1 MAAEKYTNLT
11 ILRRLFLQAGAYRL
25 HIAGI
30 FLLGLLAAPLSL
42 LLPVPLKI
50 VVDSVLGSDPL
61 PAMVGFFIPESTAGS
76 KAALLLLAVA
86 MQVLVVMLIHVESL
100 GNYVLQTY
108 TGERLTLI
116 FRESLFRQVQRLS
129 FSFHDSRGTAD
140 SIYRI
145 QYDAPSIQYI
155 LIYGMIP
162 LASGGLTFLSMIYVT
177 ARINLQLALVALAVS
192 PFLFLLTRMYVVRMR
207 HRYINMKEMQSRT
220 LNIVQEV
227 MTAFRVV
234 TAFGREESERERFRR
249 HSGKTIRAR
258 VGLSFIEGSYGLIIN
273 TGIALGTAAVLFIGI
288 RNVQAGVLTL
298 GELLMVLAYVTQ
310 LYGPLRLISDKI
322 SSLQDSFASAQRSFE
337 LLDEIPDVVE
347 LPNARPLA
355 RAKGDVEFRGVHFA
369 YDKDNAVLRDMTF
382 HIPTGMRVG
391 IAGKTGAGKTTLVSL
406 LTRFYDCDS
415 GSILLDGV
423 DIRRYRL
430 ADLRNQFAIVLQDP
444 LLFST
449 SIAENI
455 SYARPGAGKEEIM
468 EAAKAANAHEFIAHL
483 PEGYET
489 LVGERG
495 MRLSG
500 GERQRIALAR
510 AFLKDAPILILDE
523 PTSSVDTG
531 TEAGIM
537 ESMERLMEGR
547 STFLITHR
555 MDTLKNCDI
564 LLVIEQGRQ
573 VALTSDVTK
582 TIKEGIPS
590 ARQVRGAR
598 PGREDR
604 GSASMQE
611 AIPRVGDRRPDGG
624 AG

>member
-1 MAAEKYTNLT
+1 MAAEKYSNLT
-11 ILRRLFLQAGAYRL
+11 ILRRLFLQAGGYRH

-61 PAMVGFFIPESTAGS
+61 PAMAGFFIPASAGGS
-76 KAALLLLAVA
+76 KGGLLLLAVA

-100 GNYVLQTY
+100 ASYLLQTY
-108 TGERLTLI
+108 TGERLTLT

-162 LASGGLTFLSMIYVT
+162 LVSGGLTLLSMIYVT

-192 PFLFLLTRMYVVRMR
+192 PFLFLLTRMYSVRMR
-207 HRYINMKEMQSRT
+207 HRYINMKELQSHT

-227 MTAFRVV
+227 MTALRVV

-258 VGLSFIEGSYGLIIN
+258 VWLSFIEGSYGLIVN
-273 TGIALGTAAVLFIGI
+273 MAIALGTAAVLFIGI

-298 GELLMVLAYVTQ
+298 GELLMVLAYVAQ
-310 LYGPLRLISDKI
+310 LYVPLRMINDKI

-337 LLDEIPDVVE
+337 LLDEIPDVE
-347 LPNARPLA
+347 EMPNARPLVRA
-355 RAKGDVEFRGVHFA
+355 RGDVEFRGVHFA
-369 YDKDNAVLRDMTF
+369 YDKDNTLLNGMTF
-382 HIPTGMRVG
+382 HVPPGMRVG

-406 LTRFYDCDS
+406 LTRFYDCHS
-415 GSILLDGV
+415 GAILLDGV
-423 DIRRYRL
+423 DIRSYKL
-430 ADLRNQFAIVLQDP
+430 TDLRNQFAIVLQDP

-455 SYARPGAGKEEIM
+455 SYARPGAGMKEIV
-468 EAAKAANAHEFIAHL
+468 EAAKAANAHEFITHL

-523 PTSSVDTG
+523 PTSSVDAG

-547 STFLITHR
+547 STFLISHR
-555 MDTLKNCDI
+555 MDILKNCNI
-564 LLVIEQGRQ
+564 LLVIEEGRLI
-573 VALTSDVTK
+573 ALTSDVAK
-582 TIKEGIPS
+582 TIQEGILF
-590 ARQVRGAR
+590 ARLVR
-598 PGREDR
+598 E
-604 GSASMQE
+604 GSA
-611 AIPRVGDRRPDGG
+611 G
-624 AG
+624 AGG

>member
-1 MAAEKYTNLT
+1 MCSRKKTTGTEMGAERYSDIK
-11 ILRRLFLQAGAYRL
+11 IIRRLFSQARPYWA
-25 HIAGI
+25 HVAGI
-30 FLLGLLAAPLSL
+30 FLIGLLATPLAL

-50 VVDSVLGSDPL
+50 AVDSVVGSDPL
-61 PAMVGFFIPESTAGS
+61 PAILAFLIPGS
-76 KAALLLLAVA
+76 IAKSKFALLIMAVG
-86 MQVLVVMLIHVESL
+86 MQVLVVLLIHVQSL
-100 GNYVLQTY
+100 GSYVFQTY
-108 TGERLTLI
+108 TGERMTLN
-116 FRESLFRQVQRLS
+116 FRESLFRHVQRLS
-129 FSFHDSRGTAD
+129 FSFHDARGTAD

-155 LIYGMIP
+155 IIYGMIP
-162 LASGGLTFLSMIYVT
+162 IFSAGLTFLSMIYVT
-177 ARINLQLALVALAVS
+177 ARINFQLSLVALTVS
-192 PFLFLLTRMYVVRMR
+192 PFLFFLSRAYIVRMR
-207 HRYINMKEMQSRT
+207 GKYRNIKEMQSHM

-234 TAFGREESERERFRR
+234 KAFGREESEQERFKR

-258 VGLSFIEGSYGLIIN
+258 VWLSFIEGSYGLVIN
-273 TGIALGTAAVLFIGI
+273 MSIALGTAAVLFIGI
-288 RNVQAGVLTL
+288 RNVQAGALTL
-298 GELLMVLAYVTQ
+298 GELLMVLAYLAQ
-310 LYGPLRLISDKI
+310 LYGPLRLVSDKI
-322 SSLQDSFASAQRSFE
+322 SSLQDSLASAQRSFE

-347 LPNARPLA
+347 LPHAQPLRRAR
-355 RAKGDVEFRGVHFA
+355 GDVEFRDVSFA
-369 YDKDNAVLRDMTF
+369 YDKENPILCDLSFR
-382 HIPTGMRVG
+382 IPPGTRVG

-444 LLFST
+444 VLFST

-455 SYARPGAGKEEIM
+455 SYARSGAGKEEVM

-523 PTSSVDTG
+523 PTSSVDTE
-531 TEAGIM
+531 TEASILEAM
-537 ESMERLMEGR
+537 DRLMEDR
-547 STFLITHR
+547 TTFTIAHR
-555 MDTLKNCDI
+555 LNTLRNCE
-564 LLVIEQGRQ
+564 LTLVIEDGK
-573 VALTSDVTK
+573 SFTK
-582 TIKEGIPS
+582 ISELPNVISK
-590 ARQVRGAR
+590 
-598 PGREDR
+598 
-604 GSASMQE
+604 
-611 AIPRVGDRRPDGG
+611 
-624 AG
+624 

>member
-1 MAAEKYTNLT
+1 MA
-11 ILRRLFLQAGAYRL
+11 
-25 HIAGI
+25 
-30 FLLGLLAAPLSL
+30 
-42 LLPVPLKI
+42 
-50 VVDSVLGSDPL
+50 
-61 PAMVGFFIPESTAGS
+61 VG
-76 KAALLLLAVA
+76 
-86 MQVLVVMLIHVESL
+86 MQVLVVLLIHVQSL
-100 GNYVLQTY
+100 GSYVFQTY
-108 TGERLTLI
+108 TGERMTLN
-116 FRESLFRQVQRLS
+116 FRESLFRHVQRLS
-129 FSFHDSRGTAD
+129 FSFHDARGTAD

-155 LIYGMIP
+155 IIYGMIP
-162 LASGGLTFLSMIYVT
+162 IFSACLTLIFMIYVM
-177 ARINLQLALVALAVS
+177 ARINLQMSLVALAVS
-192 PFLFLLTRMYVVRMR
+192 PFLFFLTRTYIVRMR
-207 HRYINMKEMQSRT
+207 GRYINIKEMQSHM

-234 TAFGREESERERFRR
+234 KAFGREESERERFRR
-249 HSGKTIRAR
+249 HSGETIRKE
-258 VGLSFIEGSYGLIIN
+258 VWMSFIEGSYGLVIN
-273 TGIALGTAAVLFIGI
+273 TSIALGTAAVLFIGI
-288 RNVQAGVLTL
+288 RNVQAGALTL
-298 GELLMVLAYVTQ
+298 GELLMVLAYLAQ
-310 LYGPLRLISDKI
+310 MYGPLTLVSDKI

-347 LPNARPLA
+347 LPHAQPLRRAR
-355 RAKGDVEFRGVHFA
+355 GDVEFRDVSFA
-369 YDKDNAVLRDMTF
+369 YDKENPILHDLSFR
-382 HIPTGMRVG
+382 IPPGTRVG

-444 LLFST
+444 VLFST

-455 SYARPGAGKEEIM
+455 SYARPEAGKEEVV

-523 PTSSVDTG
+523 PTSSVDIG

-537 ESMERLMEGR
+537 VSMERLMEGR

-555 MDTLKNCDI
+555 KDTLKNCDI
-564 LLVIEQGRQ
+564 LLVIEEGRQ
-573 VALTSDVTK
+573 VTLTSDVLKAIT
-582 TIKEGIPS
+582 EGILFGRQVKGGS
-590 ARQVRGAR
+590 ARA
-598 PGREDR
+598 
-604 GSASMQE
+604 
-611 AIPRVGDRRPDGG
+611 GG
-624 AG
+624 

>member
-1 MAAEKYTNLT
+1 MKTEKYTDIK
-11 ILRRLFLQAGAYRL
+11 ILRRLFSQARPYWA
-25 HIAGI
+25 HVAGI
-30 FLLGLLAAPLSL
+30 FLIGLLATPLAL
-42 LLPVPLKI
+42 LLPVALKI
-50 VVDSVLGSDPL
+50 AVDSVVGSDPL
-61 PAMVGFFIPESTAGS
+61 PAIIAFFIPGFIAKS
-76 KAALLLLAVA
+76 KFALLVMAVG
-86 MQVLVVMLIHVESL
+86 MQVLVVFLIHVQSL

-108 TGERLTLI
+108 TGERMTLN

-129 FSFHDSRGTAD
+129 FSFHDARGTAD

-155 LIYGMIP
+155 IIYGMIP
-162 LASGGLTFLSMIYVT
+162 VFSAVLTFFSMIYIT
-177 ARINLQLALVALAVS
+177 ARINFQMSLVALAVS
-192 PFLFLLTRMYVVRMR
+192 PFLFFLSRAYIVRMR
-207 HRYINMKEMQSRT
+207 GRYINIKEMQSHM

-234 TAFGREESERERFRR
+234 IAFGREESERERFSR
-249 HSGKTIRAR
+249 HSGETIRAR
-258 VGLSFIEGSYGLIIN
+258 VWLSFIEGSYGLVIN
-273 TGIALGTAAVLFIGI
+273 MSIALGTAAVLFIGI
-288 RNVQAGVLTL
+288 RNVQAGALTL
-298 GELLMVLAYVTQ
+298 GELLMVLAYLAQ
-310 LYGPLRLISDKI
+310 LFGPLRLVSDKI
-322 SSLQDSFASAQRSFE
+322 AGLQDSLASAQRSFE

-347 LPNARPLA
+347 LPLAQPLRRAR
-355 RAKGDVEFRGVHFA
+355 GDVEFRDVSFA
-369 YDKDNAVLRDMTF
+369 YDKENPILCDLSFR
-382 HIPTGMRVG
+382 IPPGTRVG

-415 GSILLDGV
+415 GSILLDGI
-423 DIRRYRL
+423 DIRKYRL

-444 LLFST
+444 VLFST

-455 SYARPGAGKEEIM
+455 SYARPGAVEEEVV

-531 TEAGIM
+531 TEAEIM

-564 LLVIEQGRQ
+564 LLVIEEGRQ
-573 VALTSDVTK
+573 VALISDVSK
-582 TIKEGIPS
+582 ARKEGILFGRQVKGGS
-590 ARQVRGAR
+590 ARA
-598 PGREDR
+598 
-604 GSASMQE
+604 
-611 AIPRVGDRRPDGG
+611 GG
-624 AG
+624 